1 LVTAAKDGRILDA
14 VKRRGTVSLEPPWEL
29 GTIAERFAIAYGL
42 SLASENYFGKTQTV
56 IVRSE
61 KIVELVFPIDDRLVI
76 VSATPRFPLGKV
88 GELEKLL
95 RSLWTGGSFPSS
107 P

>member
-1 LVTAAKDGRILDA
+1 
-14 VKRRGTVSLEPPWEL
+14 
-29 GTIAERFAIAYGL
+29 L

-61 KIVELVFPIDDRLVI
+61 KIVELVFPIADRLVI

-88 GELEKLL
+88 GDLEKLL
-95 RSLWTGGSFPSS
+95 RSLWTGSSFPSS